1 MMRIKNKINNIKM
14 KMVRNGRIMVMG
26 NNKKMMIYGMI
37 LVRRNR
43 RVNKTMI
50 MGNKT
55 RIKMNFRT
63 MTNQESL
70 DRVFFYKY

>member
-14 KMVRNGRIMVMG
+14 KMVKNGRIMVMG

-70 DRVFFYKY
+70 DRVFFL

>member
-14 KMVRNGRIMVMG
+14 KMVKNGRIMVMG

-63 MTNQESL
+63 MNNQESL

>member
-14 KMVRNGRIMVMG
+14 KMVKNGRIMVMG

>member
-1 MMRIKNKINNIKM
+1 MRIKNKINNIKM
-14 KMVRNGRIMVMG
+14 KMVKNGRIMVMG

-63 MTNQESL
+63 MNNQESL